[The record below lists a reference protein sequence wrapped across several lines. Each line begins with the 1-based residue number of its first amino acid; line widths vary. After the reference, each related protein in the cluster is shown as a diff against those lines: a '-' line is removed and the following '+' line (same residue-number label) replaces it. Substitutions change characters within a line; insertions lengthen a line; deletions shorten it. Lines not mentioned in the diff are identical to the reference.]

1 MYVVKRNG
9 SLEEVNFNKVV
20 QRLKFITQEPFPLSE
35 ISVHT
40 LAQTVIQGLHDHI
53 HTRDIDI
60 HSANI
65 CASMSIQ
72 NHQYGILA
80 GRIII
85 NNHHKNTLTSF
96 KDKMDILYLRK
107 DTHGN
112 ICPLLD
118 EKFYKFVVKNQ
129 KKIESHIDYSRDF
142 LLDYFSF
149 KTLERSYLLK
159 ANDEIVER
167 PQDMFMR
174 VAIFLHMNTKVA
186 GKEEVNL
193 AMERVFETYDLMS
206 SKYFTHATP
215 TLFNAGTIRP
225 SLMSCFLLG
234 TEDSLEGIMKTATDC
249 AQISK
254 WAGGIGFHISNWRSK
269 GAQIRGTNGTSS
281 GIVPFLK
288 IFNDTARAF
297 NQGGKRPGSFA
308 AYIELHHPD
317 IMDFLQ
323 LRRNHGEE
331 NLRCRD
337 LFLALWVCDLFME
350 RVRDNQLW
358 SLFDADKCPRLDQV
372 HNDEYR
378 ALYLEYEDKR
388 LYTEQ
393 VPAREI
399 WKAVFTS
406 QKESGIP
413 YILYKD
419 QINRANNQANIGVI
433 QSSNLCVAGS
443 TLILTDQGH
452 VSIQELASGPNK
464 LHNVWNGESYAPARF
479 AKTGERQEMLTVTV
493 RIAKKEA
500 SNVRISQLVSQSS
513 DPMAL
518 ETALGSLN
526 YRPHTVICTPY
537 HEFVLKDGSR
547 VQAKDLQPQTKLLKW
562 YNPNGNFEVYS
573 VVDSVTPHPTREDT
587 YCFNEPVR
595 HQGVFNGI
603 LAGNCAEI
611 VEYSSADEYAC
622 CTLASIC
629 LSMFVEDTHDESD
642 PTRPLNH
649 EFPRRPVFQYKKLM
663 EVVQVVVRNLN
674 QVIDRNWYPTPE
686 TERSNS
692 THRPLGIGV
701 QGLADVFYKF
711 RCTYDSPL
719 AKELNRRIFET
730 IYYAAVSAST
740 KLAREIYKHYMQQL
754 QPKPGQ
760 DEPPVI
766 KIHKKEYT
774 AENLPKTIGAYASM
788 TRNDGSPLFN
798 GNFHWQLYGLASD
811 ELLQK
816 FDWDSL
822 RAHVQTF
829 GVRNSLLIALMPTA
843 STSQIMGNIES
854 IEPLTSNIF
863 KRQTLAGEFIVVN
876 KYLMH
881 DLTELGLWNTEME
894 NFIKLSNGSIQNI
907 AGIPDSIKN
916 LYRTVWEISQQH
928 VIDLAADRQPF
939 VDQSQSMNLFIEDLS
954 FSKFNSMH
962 FYSWSA
968 KLKTGCYY
976 LRTRPAVQAQK
987 FTASAVSGATVT
999 GLEHVEDHRP
1009 FEIPTQNDEEV
1020 CLVCSS

>member
-1 MYVVKRNG
+1 MYVIKRNG

-20 QRLKFITQEPFPLSE
+20 QRLKFITQEPYPLSD

-112 ICPLLD
+112 VCPLLD
-118 EKFYKFVVKNQ
+118 ERFYKFVVKNQ
-129 KKIESHIDYSRDF
+129 KEIERHIDYSRDF

-159 ANDEIVER
+159 ANQEIVER

-174 VAIFLHMNTKVA
+174 VAIFLHMSSKVS
-186 GKEEVNL
+186 KEKLRPVL
-193 AMERVFETYDLMS
+193 DRIFETYDLMS
-206 SKYFTHATP
+206 NKYFTHATP

-225 SLMSCFLLG
+225 SLLSCFLLG

-254 WAGGIGFHISNWRSK
+254 WAGGIGFHLSNWRSK
-269 GAQIRGTNGTSS
+269 GANIRGTNGVSS

-350 RVRDNQLW
+350 RVQNNEAW
-358 SLFDADKCPRLDQV
+358 SLFDADKCPRL
-372 HNDEYR
+372 NTTFGEEYR
-378 ALYLEYEDKR
+378 QLYLEYESKGM
-388 LYTEQ
+388 YSEQ
-393 VPAREI
+393 LPAREI
-399 WKAVFTS
+399 WKAVFVS

-419 QINRANNQANIGVI
+419 QINRANNQANIGMI
-433 QSSNLCVAGS
+433 QSSNLCVVGS
-443 TLILTDQGH
+443 TMVLTDEGYYPIRDLCNSANP
-452 VSIQELASGPNK
+452 VY
-464 LHNVWNGESYAPARF
+464 NVWNGVSYTPARF
-479 AKTGERQEMLTVTV
+479 AKTGTQQKMINVTV
-493 RIAKKEA
+493 KIAKREI
-500 SNVRISQLVSQSS
+500 SNHRLSQLVSNSPE
-513 DPMAL
+513 DP
-518 ETALGSLN
+518 LGSLH
-526 YRPHTVICTPY
+526 YTPRVLCCTLYHTFILEDGTRLEARALTP
-537 HEFVLKDGSR
+537 GMR
-547 VQAKDLQPQTKLLKW
+547 LLEWKS
-562 YNPNGNFEVYS
+562 PFGNFMVS
-573 VVDSVTPHPTREDT
+573 GIVDSIEPHLSLEDT
-587 YCFNEPVR
+587 YCFNEPQLN
-595 HQGVFNGI
+595 QGVFNGV
-603 LAGNCAEI
+603 LTGNCAEI
-611 VEYSSADEYAC
+611 VEHSSAEEYAC

-629 LSMFVEDTHDESD
+629 LSMFVEDTYADDEPPESR
-642 PTRPLNH
+642 TLNH
-649 EFPRRPVFQYKKLM
+649 EFPRRPVFNYRKLM
-663 EVVQVVVRNLN
+663 DVVQVIVRNLN

-686 TERSNS
+686 TERSNLA
-692 THRPLGIGV
+692 HRPLGIGV

-719 AKELNRRIFET
+719 AKELNQRIFET
-730 IYYAAVSAST
+730 IYYASISAST
-740 KLAREIYKHYMQQL
+740 KLAKEVYNSYLQQL
-754 QPKPGQ
+754 QTKTSILI
-760 DEPPVI
+760 D
-766 KIHKKEYT
+766 KKEYT
-774 AENLPKTIGAYASM
+774 RETLPKTIGSYPSM
-788 TRNDGSPLFN
+788 LRGDGSPLFK
-798 GNFHWQLYGLASD
+798 GKFHWELYDVSQ
-811 ELLQK
+811 ESLLQK

-822 RAHVQTF
+822 RAHIQTF
-829 GVRNSLLIALMPTA
+829 GVRNSLLVALMPTA

-876 KYLMH
+876 KYLMR
-881 DLTELGLWNTEME
+881 DLMDLGLWNSEME
-894 NFIKLSNGSIQNI
+894 NYIKLSNGSIQNI
-907 AGIPDSIKN
+907 QGIPKSIKD

-928 VIDLAADRQPF
+928 IIDLAANRQPF
-939 VDQSQSMNLFIEDLS
+939 VDQSQSMNLFIEDLT
-954 FSKFNSMH
+954 FSRFNSMH
-962 FYSWSA
+962 FYSW
-968 KLKTGCYY
+968 KKQLKTGCYY

-987 FTASAVSGATVT
+987 FTASAVLAQSENAQS
-999 GLEHVEDHRP
+999 VEDTRA
-1009 FEIPTQNDEEV
+1009 FSIPTQNEEEI

>member
-20 QRLKFITQEPFPLSE
+20 QRLKFITQEPYPLPD

-40 LAQTVIQGLHDHI
+40 LAQTVIQGLHNHI

-72 NHQYGILA
+72 NHQYGTLA

-112 ICPLLD
+112 VCPLLD
-118 EKFYKFVVKNQ
+118 ERFYKFVVKNQ
-129 KKIESHIDYSRDF
+129 KDIESHIDYSRDF

-159 ANDEIVER
+159 ANREIVER

-174 VAIFLHMNTKVA
+174 VAIYLHMNPKVS
-186 GKEEVNL
+186 KEKTRPIL
-193 AMERVFETYDLMS
+193 ERIFETYDLMS
-206 SKYFTHATP
+206 NKYFTHATP

-234 TEDSLEGIMKTATDC
+234 TEDSLDGIMKTATDC

-269 GAQIRGTNGTSS
+269 GALIRGTNGTSS

-317 IMDFLQ
+317 ILDFLQ

-350 RVRDNQLW
+350 RVRDNQMW
-358 SLFDADKCPRLDQV
+358 SLFDADKCPRLDEV
-372 HNDEYR
+372 YGDEYR
-378 ALYLEYEDKR
+378 ALYTEYEERELYSER
-388 LYTEQ
+388 L
-393 VPAREI
+393 PAREL

-419 QINRANNQANIGVI
+419 QVNRANNQANIGVI
-433 QSSNLCVAGS
+433 QSSNLCVSGQ
-443 TLILTDQGH
+443 TMILTDQG
-452 VSIQELASGPNK
+452 VRSIRELSSGPHRV
-464 LHNVWNGESYAPARF
+464 HNVWNGECYTPAQF
-479 AKTGERQEMLTVTV
+479 AKTGEQQAMLNVTV
-493 RIAKKEA
+493 RVAKKEV
-500 SNVRISQLVSQSS
+500 SNVRISNLVS
-513 DPMAL
+513 DHPL
-518 ETALGSLN
+518 GALGFTPRVLC
-526 YRPHTVICTPY
+526 CTPY
-537 HEFVLKDGSR
+537 HKFILEDGSR
-547 VQAKDLQPQTKLLKW
+547 VDAQALQPGMRLLEW
-562 YNPNGNFEVYS
+562 YHPHGNFQVFS
-573 VVDSVTPHPTREDT
+573 VVDSIEPHPTPEDT
-587 YCFNEPVR
+587 YCFNEPKLN
-595 HQGVFNGI
+595 QGVFNGV
-603 LAGNCAEI
+603 LTGNCAEI

-629 LSMFVEDTHDESD
+629 LSMFVEDSYGEDET
-642 PTRPLNH
+642 PEARALNH
-649 EFPRRPVFQYKKLM
+649 EFPRRPVFNYRKLM
-663 EVVQVVVRNLN
+663 DVVQVVVRNLN

-686 TERSNS
+686 TEKSN
-692 THRPLGIGV
+692 TAHRPLGIGV

-711 RCTYDSPL
+711 RCTYDSPI
-719 AKELNRRIFET
+719 AKDLNQRIFET

-740 KLAREIYKHYMQQL
+740 KLAREIYKTYVQQL
-754 QPKPGQ
+754 QTKNSIIL
-760 DEPPVI
+760 D
-766 KIHKKEYT
+766 KKEYT
-774 AENLPKTIGAYASM
+774 LETLPKTIGSYPSM
-788 TRNDGSPLFN
+788 LRKDGSPLFQ
-798 GNFHWQLYGLASD
+798 GKFHWELYGRNPD
-811 ELLQK
+811 DLLQK
-816 FDWDSL
+816 FDWGSL
-822 RAHVQTF
+822 REHIQTF
-829 GVRNSLLIALMPTA
+829 GVRNSLLVALMPTA

-876 KYLMH
+876 KYLMR
-881 DLTELGLWNTEME
+881 DLTELGLWNPEME
-894 NFIKLSNGSIQNI
+894 NYIKLSNGSIQNI
-907 AGIPDSIKN
+907 QGIPASIKE

-928 VIDLAADRQPF
+928 VIDLASDRQPF
-939 VDQSQSMNLFIEDLS
+939 VDQSQSMNLFIEDLT

-962 FYSWSA
+962 FYSW
-968 KLKTGCYY
+968 KKQLKTGCYY

-987 FTASAVSGATVT
+987 FTTSVIQTAAKTSTDT
-999 GLEHVEDHRP
+999 LEDSRT
-1009 FEIPTQNDEEV
+1009 FQIPEQNDEEV

>member
-20 QRLKFITQEPFPLSE
+20 QRLKFITNEPYPLPE

-72 NHQYGILA
+72 NRQYGILA

-107 DTHGN
+107 DPHGN

-118 EKFYKFVVKNQ
+118 ERFYKFVIKNQ
-129 KKIESHIDYSRDF
+129 KDIESRIDYTRDF

-159 ANDEIVER
+159 ANREIVER

-174 VAIFLHMNTKVA
+174 VAIFLHMNPKMS
-186 GKEEVNL
+186 KEKSRPIL
-193 AMERVFETYDLMS
+193 DRIFETYDLMS
-206 SKYFTHATP
+206 NKYFTHATP

-234 TEDSLEGIMKTATDC
+234 TDDSLEGIMKTATDC

-254 WAGGIGFHISNWRSK
+254 WSGGIGFHISNWRSK
-269 GAQIRGTNGTSS
+269 GALIRGTNGVSS

-288 IFNDTARAF
+288 IYNDTARAF

-317 IMDFLQ
+317 ILDFLQ

-350 RVRDNQLW
+350 RVRDNEMW
-358 SLFDADKCPRLDQV
+358 SLFDADKCPRLNDV
-372 HNDEYR
+372 HGEEYR
-378 ALYLEYEDKR
+378 NLYLEYER
-388 LYTEQ
+388 QELYAAQ
-393 VPAREI
+393 IQAREI
-399 WKAVFTS
+399 WKAIFTS

-419 QINRANNQANIGVI
+419 QINRANNQANLGVI
-433 QSSNLCVAGS
+433 RSSNLCVSG
-443 TLILTDQGH
+443 TTMILTDQGYL
-452 VSIQELASGPNK
+452 SIRELAMGGQQV
-464 LHNVWNGESYAPARF
+464 HNVWNGEQYTPARF
-479 AKTGERQEMLTVTV
+479 AQTGSQQPMLNVTV
-493 RIAKKEA
+493 LTAKKEA
-500 SNVRISQLVSQSS
+500 SNVRLSQLQFPASNEGGLLG
-513 DPMAL
+513 AL
-518 ETALGSLN
+518 HFTP
-526 YRPHTVICTPY
+526 RVICCTPY
-537 HEFVLKDGSR
+537 HEFILDDGSR
-547 VQAKDLQPQTKLLKW
+547 VQAKDLQPQTRLLEW
-562 YNPNGNFEVYS
+562 YDPRGNFQVFS
-573 VVDSVTPHPTREDT
+573 VVQSVEPQAELEDT
-587 YCFNEPVR
+587 FCFNEPLK
-595 HQGVFNGI
+595 HQGVFNGV

-611 VEYSSADEYAC
+611 VEYSSSEEYAC

-629 LSMFVEDTHDESD
+629 LSMFVEDTLEEGED
-642 PTRPLNH
+642 PRTLNH
-649 EFPRRPVFQYKKLM
+649 EFPRRPVFNYKKLM
-663 EVVQVVVRNLN
+663 DVVQVVVRNLN
-674 QVIDRNWYPTPE
+674 QVIERNWYPTPE
-686 TERSNS
+686 TERSNLA
-692 THRPLGIGV
+692 HRPLGIGV

-711 RCTYDSPL
+711 RCTYDAPL
-719 AKELNRRIFET
+719 AKELNQRIFET

-740 KLAREIYKHYMQQL
+740 KLSREIYKSYVQQL
-754 QPKPGQ
+754 QSKANI
-760 DEPPVI
+760 VI
-766 KIHKKEYT
+766 DKKEYT
-774 AENLPKTIGAYASM
+774 LETLPKTIGAYSSM
-788 TRNDGSPLFN
+788 LRNDGSPLFQ
-798 GNFHWQLYGLASD
+798 GKFHWEMYGLTA
-811 ELLQK
+811 EQLRQK

-822 RAHVQTF
+822 REHIQTF

-876 KYLMH
+876 KYLMK
-881 DLTELGLWNTEME
+881 DLSDLGLWNAEME

-907 AGIPDSIKN
+907 QGIPPSIKE

-939 VDQSQSMNLFIEDLS
+939 VDQSQSMNLFIEDLT

-962 FYSWSA
+962 FYGW
-968 KLKTGCYY
+968 KRGLKTGCYY

-987 FTASAVSGATVT
+987 FTTSVAQSSRDVRTS
-999 GLEHVEDHRP
+999 EEIEDTRV
-1009 FEIPTQNDEEV
+1009 FSIPTQNDEEV